1 MYKMM
6 RFLAP
11 RTKSFMKTDLVEIE
25 VQIHDNLRLLS
36 EALQAGRLEM
46 LFALRKYLK
55 EIKNND
61 LGRKA

>member
-1 MYKMM
+1 M
-6 RFLAP
+6 AP
-11 RTKSFMKTDLVEIE
+11 LTKTDLVEIE